1 MYPILGKTGPCTA
14 FVPSFAAL
22 IFLNSRGHIFSA
34 SAISSKTHST
44 PYAPIGAPGAL
55 YAATL
60 LLLDTTSYP
69 KVCAF
74 GMSYGAKEQPAAPL
88 IGEPGKAPAC
98 K

>member
-1 MYPILGKTGPCTA
+1 ML
-14 FVPSFAAL
+14 SF
-22 IFLNSRGHIFSA
+22 

-60 LLLDTTSYP
+60 HLLDTTSYP
-69 KVCAF
+69 KVWAF
-74 GMSYGAKEQPAAPL
+74 GISYGASEHPTAPL